1 MGAVGRRRLVAAGR
15 RTRFRYVVWSTLGEV
30 VNLFG

>member
-1 MGAVGRRRLVAAGR
+1 MGAVGRRRLVASGR
-15 RTRFRYVVWSTLGEV
+15 RTSPRYVVWSTLGEV